1 MSVATEV
8 LRNHQGQADQDGVMV
23 IVSRQAIDETLTEYA
38 NLVATVETLQSF
50 IGIMFGRGPDA
61 IIPETVDAPAV
72 GVPIKTGD
80 MMRAATSILE
90 TAKAV

>member
-8 LRNHQGQADQDGVMV
+8 LWNHQGQADQDGVMV

-61 IIPETVDAPAV
+61 IIPETVDAPV